1 MRKIILALGAVAA
14 VGLAGTA
21 TNSAQAQDAKVVI
34 KTEHHDRGMHRGWRH
49 HHAKVVV
56 IKHRR
61 HHDHD

>member
-1 MRKIILALGAVAA
+1 MRKFILALGAIAA
-14 VGLAGTA
+14 LGLAVPA
-21 TNSAQAQDAKVVI
+21 TNTAQAQDAKIVV

-49 HHAKVVV
+49 HNAKVVV